1 MSRLLK
7 RGPGRVI
14 MKPARREA
22 VPVGMKEHEIDDRD
36 LTPSSPV
43 DPASLQQPD
52 PTLCPECQGA
62 GATMTGETCP
72 VCEGTGKATGRTGGG

>member
-1 MSRLLK
+1 MN
-7 RGPGRVI
+7 P
-14 MKPARREA
+14 
-22 VPVGMKEHEIDDRD
+22 HDIDDRD

-43 DPASLQQPD
+43 DPASLQHSD

-62 GATMTGETCP
+62 AVSTSGETCP

>member
-52 PTLCPECQGA
+52 PTLCPECQGT

>member
-1 MSRLLK
+1 
-7 RGPGRVI
+7 
-14 MKPARREA
+14 MKPARSR
-22 VPVGMKEHEIDDRD
+22 PVAAGMNEHEIDDQD

-52 PTLCPECQGA
+52 PSLCLECQGV
-62 GATMTGETCP
+62 GAVASGETCP

>member
-1 MSRLLK
+1 
-7 RGPGRVI
+7 
-14 MKPARREA
+14 MKPARPGA
-22 VPVGMKEHEIDDRD
+22 VGVGMKEHEIDDRD

-62 GATMTGETCP
+62 GAAAAGETCP